1 MTELRV
7 TNHYDRGTASK
18 NIQIRGNVEISN
30 YKTGEKRPTGYLYA
44 NINNGKVNIEQKNGN
59 KDSLDFNK
67 EKYSL
72 FLKIASM
79 DGRKN
84 ELSVSD
90 ITNVS
95 RENLGLDNSYV
106 VKKDPNAG
114 IVNVYKKEGNQLKT
128 YLHIDFETKSEKAAA
143 SSAPKTSSKQ
153 EARLNPTK
161 NDTIYWGK
169 QPIKVQKN
177 KDGSETYIIP
187 NQPYGED
194 GAFFG
199 YVSKRF
205 TVKNGIVVKEE
216 IYYTHENSLSNRN
229 RDISKD
235 KGVDKIISTYDG
247 KNTRKISRYYS
258 QFSGEYATYTEVKP
272 GNTIEMKASTL
283 QKGNFRQIL
292 DEAKMW

>member
-1 MTELRV
+1 M
-7 TNHYDRGTASK
+7 ASL
-18 NIQIRGNVEISN
+18 IVI
-30 YKTGEKRPTGYLYA
+30 L
-44 NINNGKVNIEQKNGN
+44 
-59 KDSLDFNK
+59 L
-67 EKYSL
+67 
-72 FLKIASM
+72 
-79 DGRKN
+79 
-84 ELSVSD
+84 
-90 ITNVS
+90 IT
-95 RENLGLDNSYV
+95 
-106 VKKDPNAG
+106 P
-114 IVNVYKKEGNQLKT
+114 
-128 YLHIDFETKSEKAAA
+128 
-143 SSAPKTSSKQ
+143 P
-153 EARLNPTK
+153 
-161 NDTIYWGK
+161 
-169 QPIKVQKN
+169 
-177 KDGSETYIIP
+177 SETYIIP